1 MLYCTCCH
9 LLEIDQTAGDAAT
22 TSMAPLITRKEILKP
37 YDQCRCDREKQ
48 KDILKNIYLHRCHS
62 FCIDNAE
69 RKGTDY
75 WEGSKNRDE
84 YKDPQK
90 QTFYTHDANVG
101 FPSSVYKIKSMK
113 LVKCFQSDLKLNL

>member
-1 MLYCTCCH
+1 MLYCTYCH
-9 LLEIDQTAGDAAT
+9 LVEIDQTAGDAAR

-69 RKGTDY
+69 CKGTDY

-90 QTFYTHDANVG
+90 QTFYTHDADVG
-101 FPSSVYKIKSMK
+101 FPSSVYTIKSMK
-113 LVKCFQSDLKLNL
+113 